1 MYFLVLNSIFGSK
14 YPIFGEP
21 ITIKFEKTFFQAVS
35 TKKVCLLVLAGSTL
49 QPVNKGRIYFLPL
62 FTGRSTLVYYTSALQ
77 RVNKD
82 RNKFCLCLLVGV
94 RSYKCKH
101 AFKTNKKKI
110 DFCGF
115 PTTRPS
121 LSDWLN

>member
-1 MYFLVLNSIFGSK
+1 MYFLVLNSIFVSK

-62 FTGRSTLVYYTSALQ
+62 FTGRSTLVYYTSTLQ

-94 RSYKCKH
+94 RSIQMQ
-101 AFKTNKKKI
+101 TRLQNKQEKNRFLWISHHSSKP
-110 DFCGF
+110 F
-115 PTTRPS
+115 
-121 LSDWLN
+121 